1 MASPETTDAVA
12 VSTNATT
19 VADGTNV
26 PRLVWQAVLVA
37 CMFLVGV
44 FSGTS
49 SYTCTL

>member
-19 VADGTNV
+19 VADGANV
-26 PRLVWQAVLVA
+26 PRLAVLVA